1 MEVGIV
7 REIKEE
13 TGLNINEDH
22 LRFRKIYSDPL
33 RIESFPDGNILRLI
47 TEVYIIELNKTH
59 KLLCSEES
67 EELKYFSIKELNTI
81 NIAETHKHIIDNYIY
96 EELTPKLTI

>member
-1 MEVGIV
+1 MEEGIV

-22 LRFRKIYSDPL
+22 LRFWKIYSDSS
-33 RIESFPDGNILRLI
+33 RIASFPAGNILRLI
-47 TEVYIIELNKTH
+47 TAVYIVELNKTH

-67 EELKYFSIKELNTI
+67 EELKYFSINELNTI
-81 NIAETHKHIIDNYIY
+81 NIAETHKNIIDDYIY
-96 EELTPKLTI
+96 KELNPKLTI